1 MNVFITGAS
10 SGIGEALAR
19 EFASRGARLGLVARR
34 VEALQALVAT
44 LPGEHL
50 TYGVDVTDTEAIVAA
65 GRAFDSA
72 AGGADLVIA
81 NAGISLGVKTEFY
94 EDLAQFRRV
103 FDTNVLAMPATFH
116 PFIAP
121 MKARRRGTLV
131 GIASVAGIR
140 GLPGSE
146 AYCASKSAV
155 ITYCES
161 LRVELAKDEVKVV
174 TISPGFIRTP
184 LTAKNPYGMPFLM
197 DADDFARQA
206 VDAML
211 AGVRYRTIPM
221 ADGLGDGL
229 AESHA
234 ASALRPP
241 DEAAQAEAARRGR
254 PVDRSAALTNYLADC
269 LPASGGVS
277 TSWPS
282 LTGIWLPGLNDVRTT
297 ASLPSSR

>member
-19 EFASRGARLGLVARR
+19 EFSARGARLGLVARR
-34 VEALQALVAT
+34 AEALQALVAT

-65 GRAFDSA
+65 GRAFDA
-72 AGGADLVIA
+72 AVGGADIVVA

-161 LRVELAKDEVKVV
+161 LRVELAKDEVRVV

-197 DADDFARQA
+197 DASDFARQA
-206 VDAML
+206 ADAMI
-211 AGVRYRTIPM
+211 AGVRYRTIPWQM
-221 ADGLGDGL
+221 GWVTALLKVMPRALFDRLMKRRKQKPR
-229 AESHA
+229 AEG
-234 ASALRPP
+234 
-241 DEAAQAEAARRGR
+241 AQ
-254 PVDRSAALTNYLADC
+254 
-269 LPASGGVS
+269 
-277 TSWPS
+277 
-282 LTGIWLPGLNDVRTT
+282 
-297 ASLPSSR
+297 